1 MLSTQWSAGMVVL
14 TASDGSARLLAI
26 RPRLHLGPA
35 PQNTSV
41 CSETAAVERSV
52 PHVLLCSPLNARN
65 TLHVSP
71 QSKDQRFL
79 CCTRAVETFRSYCSC
94 AGNRAEGR
102 SSSSVTQRR
111 ICLLQWSC
119 HAFNSGHSRFRTVRL
134 ISLGFF
140 MRRWFQLRVTH
151 CKSMTYEGGNVF
163 WVRGE
168 VAEFP
173 FLTSRK

>member
-1 MLSTQWSAGMVVL
+1 MLSTQGSAGMVVL

-26 RPRLHLGPA
+26 WPHPHLGPA

-41 CSETAAVERSV
+41 RSETAAEKRSV
-52 PHVLLCSPLNARN
+52 PHVLLRSPLNARN

-94 AGNRAEGR
+94 AGHRAEGK

-111 ICLLQWSC
+111 ICALQWSC
-119 HAFNSGHSRFRTVRL
+119 HAFISGYSRFRTVLL
-134 ISLGFF
+134 ISLGFSCIGDSSSGLLTVN
-140 MRRWFQLRVTH
+140 RWPMKEETCFEL
-151 CKSMTYEGGNVF
+151 EGKLLNSHF
-163 WVRGE
+163 
-168 VAEFP
+168 
-173 FLTSRK
+173 